1 MYQTK
6 KESAMDFF
14 SKEEA
19 DVIGEISNI
28 SIGSSATAMN
38 LMLGQPITITTPYV
52 TLAHKNDILE
62 EYENSCILVRVQYTE
77 GLFGTNMLV
86 LKDDDAKII
95 TDLMM
100 GNGGTGE
107 YSTGEITALHI
118 SAVSEAMNQM
128 TASSATAMSK
138 MFNKKIDISPP
149 AVQQI
154 IVEDYEFPDDIRDD
168 LFVKINFKLRIGK
181 LIDSTIMQLYPFDL
195 AHSIY
200 KLFQRRN

>member
-1 MYQTK
+1 
-6 KESAMDFF
+6 MDYF

-38 LMLGQPITITTPYV
+38 LMLGQPIKITTPNV
-52 TLAHKNDILE
+52 SLVHKNEILDD
-62 EYENSCILVRVQYTE
+62 YVNSCILVKVQYTA
-77 GLFGTNMLV
+77 GLFGNNMLV
-86 LKDDDAKII
+86 LKDEDAKII

-100 GNGGTGE
+100 GNDGTGE
-107 YSTGEITALHI
+107 YSKNEISPMHI
-118 SAVSEAMNQM
+118 SAISEAMNQM

-138 MFNKKIDISPP
+138 LFNKKIDISPP
-149 AVQQI
+149 TVQQI
-154 IVEDYEFPDDIRDD
+154 VLDHYEFDDDMPDD
-168 LFVKINFKLRIGK
+168 LFVKINFRLRIGK

>member
-1 MYQTK
+1 M
-6 KESAMDFF
+6 EFF

-38 LMLGQPITITTPYV
+38 LMLGQPITITTPHV
-52 TLAHKNDILE
+52 TLAHKKDILE
-62 EYENSCILVRVQYTE
+62 DYENSCILVRVQYTE

-107 YSTGEITALHI
+107 YAQGEITPLHI

-138 MFNKKIDISPP
+138 MFQKKIDISPP
-149 AVQQI
+149 SVQQI
-154 IVEDYEFPDDIRDD
+154 IVEDYLLPDDIRED

-181 LIDSTIMQLYPFDL
+181 LIDSTIL

-200 KLFQRRN
+200 KLFQRRD

>member
-1 MYQTK
+1 M
-6 KESAMDFF
+6 EFF

-38 LMLGQPITITTPYV
+38 LMLGQPITITTPHV
-52 TLAHKNDILE
+52 TLAHKKDILE
-62 EYENSCILVRVQYTE
+62 DYENSCILVRVQYTE

-107 YSTGEITALHI
+107 YAQGEITPLHI

-138 MFNKKIDISPP
+138 MFQKKIDISPP
-149 AVQQI
+149 SVQQI
-154 IVEDYEFPDDIRDD
+154 IVEDYLLPDDIREE
-168 LFVKINFKLRIGK
+168 IGR
-181 LIDSTIMQLYPFDL
+181 
-195 AHSIY
+195 AHV
-200 KLFQRRN
+200 

>member
-1 MYQTK
+1 
-6 KESAMDFF
+6 MDFF

-38 LMLGQPITITTPYV
+38 LMLGQPILITTPQV
-52 TLAHKNDILE
+52 TLVHKNEILDD
-62 EYENSCILVRVQYTE
+62 YENSCILVRVQYTQ

-107 YSTGEITALHI
+107 YSQGDISPLHI

-149 AVQQI
+149 SVQQI
-154 IVEDYEFPDDIRDD
+154 VVENFELPDDIPDD
-168 LFVKINFKLRIGK
+168 LFVKINFRLKIGK

-195 AHSIY
+195 ANSIY
-200 KLFQRRN
+200 NLFQRRN

>member
-1 MYQTK
+1 
-6 KESAMDFF
+6 MDYF

-19 DVIGEISNI
+19 DIIGEVSNI

-38 LMLGQPITITTPYV
+38 VMLGQPITITTPDV
-52 TLAHKNDILE
+52 RLVKKDEILDD
-62 EYENSCILVRVQYTE
+62 YEDSCVVVRVQYIQ
-77 GLFGTNMLV
+77 GLFGSNMLV

-100 GNGGTGE
+100 GNDGKGCYT
-107 YSTGEITALHI
+107 TGEISDLHL

-138 MFNKKIDISPP
+138 MFDSKIDISPP
-149 AVQQI
+149 TVQYVQ
-154 IVEDYEFPDDIRDD
+154 VSEFDFDDSFEGDT
-168 LFVKINFKLRIGK
+168 FVKINFRMKIGN

-200 KLFQRRN
+200 KLFQRRK

>member
-1 MYQTK
+1 
-6 KESAMDFF
+6 MDFF

-52 TLAHKNDILE
+52 TLAHKNEILE
-62 EYENSCILVRVQYTE
+62 DYENSCILVRVQYTE

-86 LKDDDAKII
+86 LKDEDAKII

-107 YSTGEITALHI
+107 YSKGDITDLHI

-138 MFNKKIDISPP
+138 MFQKKIDISPP
-149 AVQQI
+149 SVQQI
-154 IVEDYEFPDDIRDD
+154 IVEEYEFPDDIRND
-168 LFVKINFKLRIGK
+168 LFVKIIFKLRIGK

>member
-1 MYQTK
+1 
-6 KESAMDFF
+6 MDFF

-38 LMLGQPITITTPYV
+38 LMLGQPITITTPHV
-52 TLAHKNDILE
+52 TLVLKNEILDD
-62 EYENSCILVRVQYTE
+62 YEHSCILVRVQYAE
-77 GLFGTNMLV
+77 GLFGNNLLI

-100 GNGGTGE
+100 GNGGVGKF
-107 YSTGEITALHI
+107 STGEITPLHI

-149 AVQQI
+149 SVQQI
-154 IVEDYEFPDDIRDD
+154 VVENFELPNEIPDD
-168 LFVKINFKLRIGK
+168 LFVKINFRLKIGK

>member
-1 MYQTK
+1 
-6 KESAMDFF
+6 MDYF

-28 SIGSSATAMN
+28 CIGSSATALN
-38 LMLGQPITITTPYV
+38 KMLRQPVIITTPNV
-52 TLAHKNDILE
+52 SIIRKHEILDD
-62 EYENSCILVRVQYTE
+62 YEDSCIVVKVQYTK
-77 GLFGTNMLV
+77 GLYGTNLMA

-100 GNGGTGE
+100 GNDGHGD
-107 YSTGEITALHI
+107 YSTGDITQLHL
-118 SAVSEAMNQM
+118 SAISEAMNQM

-138 MFNKKIDISPP
+138 MFNTAIDISPP
-149 AVQQI
+149 TVES
-154 IVEDYEFPDDIRDD
+154 IVINEFNCSNDIPDDI
-168 LFVKINFKLRIGK
+168 FVKINFRLTIGK

-200 KLFQRRN
+200 NLFQRRK

>member
-1 MYQTK
+1 M
-6 KESAMDFF
+6 ENF
-14 SKEEA
+14 SQEEA

-28 SIGSSATAMN
+28 AIGSSATAMN
-38 LMLGQPITITTPYV
+38 LMLGQPITITTPSV
-52 TLAHKNDILE
+52 SLVHRDDILN
-62 EYENSCILVRVQYTE
+62 EYEQSCIVIRVQYIE
-77 GLFGTNMLV
+77 GLFGSNMLV
-86 LKDDDAKII
+86 LKDEDAKVI

-107 YSTGEITALHI
+107 YATGEITALHL

-138 MFNKKIDISPP
+138 MFNNKIDISPP
-149 AVQQI
+149 TVQSVI
-154 IVEDYEFPDDIRDD
+154 IENFVFPEDMPDD
-168 LFVKINFKLRIGK
+168 LFVKINFRMKIGK

-200 KLFQRRN
+200 KMFQRRK

>member
-1 MYQTK
+1 
-6 KESAMDFF
+6 MDFF
-14 SKEEA
+14 SKDEA

-38 LMLGQPITITTPYV
+38 LMLGQPIKITTPNV
-52 TLAHKNDILE
+52 SLVHRSEILE
-62 EYENSCILVRVQYTE
+62 DYENSCILVRVQYTQ

-86 LKDDDAKII
+86 LKNEDAKII

-100 GNGGTGE
+100 GNDGTGE
-107 YSTGEITALHI
+107 YSQSEISPLHI
-118 SAVSEAMNQM
+118 SAISEAMNQM

-149 AVQQI
+149 TVQQI
-154 IVEDYEFPDDIRDD
+154 VIENFEFPDDIPDD
-168 LFVKINFKLRIGK
+168 LFVKINFRLRVGK
-181 LIDSTIMQLYPFDL
+181 LIDSTILQLYPFDL

>member
-1 MYQTK
+1 
-6 KESAMDFF
+6 MDFF

-28 SIGSSATAMN
+28 SIGSSATALN
-38 LMLGQPITITTPYV
+38 KMLGQPITITTPHV
-52 TLAHKNDILE
+52 TLVHKNEILE
-62 EYENSCILVRVQYTE
+62 DYENSCILVRVQYTE
-77 GLFGTNMLV
+77 GLFGSNMLV

-107 YSTGEITALHI
+107 YSRGDITPLHI

-138 MFNKKIDISPP
+138 MFEKKIDISPP
-149 AVQQI
+149 SVQQI
-154 IVEDYEFPDDIRDD
+154 IVEDSEFNDIQED
-168 LFVKINFKLRIGK
+168 LFVKINFILRIGK

>member
-1 MYQTK
+1 M
-6 KESAMDFF
+6 EFF

-38 LMLGQPITITTPYV
+38 LMLGQPITITTPNV
-52 TLAHKNDILE
+52 TLAHKNDILDD
-62 EYENSCILVRVQYTE
+62 YENSCILVRVQYTE

-86 LKDDDAKII
+86 LKDDDAMII

-107 YSTGEITALHI
+107 YSRGDITPLHI

-138 MFNKKIDISPP
+138 MFQKKIDISPP
-149 AVQQI
+149 SVQQI
-154 IVEDYEFPDDIRDD
+154 VVEEFVFSDEIRDD
-168 LFVKINFKLRIGK
+168 LFVKINFKMRIGK

>member
-1 MYQTK
+1 
-6 KESAMDFF
+6 
-14 SKEEA
+14 
-19 DVIGEISNI
+19 
-28 SIGSSATAMN
+28 
-38 LMLGQPITITTPYV
+38 MLGQPITITTPHV
-52 TLAHKNDILE
+52 TLVHKNEILE
-62 EYENSCILVRVQYTE
+62 DYENSCILVRVQYTE
-77 GLFGTNMLV
+77 GLFGSNMLV

-107 YSTGEITALHI
+107 YSRGDITPLHI

-138 MFNKKIDISPP
+138 MFEKKIDISPP
-149 AVQQI
+149 SVQQI
-154 IVEDYEFPDDIRDD
+154 IVEDYEFDDIQED
-168 LFVKINFKLRIGK
+168 LFVKINFILRIGK

-200 KLFQRRN
+200 KLFQSRN